1 MGIKICKIIYWIEY
15 EEDKA
20 DKKYGFGRGFTTN
33 VLMEERVWCLIGG
46 GGLEMFIKGGLD
58 KEGSEKKYSV
68 VVTIKEIMSLHLE
81 VLICKQPKL
90 WTIKK
95 VKVGLMSKLVGV

>member
-15 EEDKA
+15 EEEKA
-20 DKKYGFGRGFTTN
+20 DKKYGLGRGFTRK

-58 KEGSEKKYSV
+58 KKGSEKKCSV

-81 VLICKQPKL
+81 LLTSKQP
-90 WTIKK
+90 
-95 VKVGLMSKLVGV
+95 